1 MHRPYKRWVTS
12 GSAGSGQIVW
22 CLTKWSFSVN
32 FASKFLTAFTRGR
45 LKSLTIAVES
55 VLRREQRSDFC
66 SADVLTIAALVDRA
80 DYKLFESILHNPHH
94 TSKSNNLMLEETV
107 CSYELRYSRHNREL
121 MNETSRLWLY
131 YPYDL

>member
-12 GSAGSGQIVW
+12 VSAGAGRIVW
-22 CLTKWSFSVN
+22 CSIKWSFPVN
-32 FASKFLTAFTRGR
+32 FTSKFLTVFTRGR
-45 LKSLTIAVES
+45 LKSLTTTVES
-55 VLRREQRSDFC
+55 VLRREKRSDFC

-80 DYKLFESILHNPHH
+80 DYKLFESIPHH